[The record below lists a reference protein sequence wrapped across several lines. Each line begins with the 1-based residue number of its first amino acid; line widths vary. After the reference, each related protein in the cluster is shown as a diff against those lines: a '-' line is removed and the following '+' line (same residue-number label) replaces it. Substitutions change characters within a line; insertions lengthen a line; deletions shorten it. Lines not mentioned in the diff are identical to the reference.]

1 MWVRSQNKRRLLKV
15 EDVRILGCS
24 DGCSDIW
31 ANNNCNL
38 GTYSTKEKV
47 GVTME
52 KNPKEEY
59 EEITNAIED
68 WMAICDFRDKE
79 QTAWCRRNITEL
91 KIERRR
97 IQLS

>member
-1 MWVRSQNKRRLLKV
+1 
-15 EDVRILGCS
+15 
-24 DGCSDIW
+24 
-31 ANNNCNL
+31 
-38 GTYSTKEKV
+38 
-47 GVTME
+47 ME

>member
-1 MWVRSQNKRRLLKV
+1 MLK
-15 EDVRILGCS
+15 
-24 DGCSDIW
+24 
-31 ANNNCNL
+31 
-38 GTYSTKEKV
+38 

>member
-1 MWVRSQNKRRLLKV
+1 MWVRSQDKQRLLKANY
-15 EDVRILGCS
+15 VRKNGSFIEVVHSDMGCTLM
-24 DGCSDIW
+24 GI
-31 ANNNCNL
+31 
-38 GTYSTKEKV
+38 YSTEEKV